1 MTYHNQTKELT
12 TWFLTRVATMGT
24 HARYFLKGNDWSLG
38 TETFLMPWVNKAV
51 VFEDLFLVGLRMPS
65 HLVLVEI
72 LQKFRV
78 QLHQLTPNDIV

>member
-1 MTYHNQTKELT
+1 
-12 TWFLTRVATMGT
+12 
-24 HARYFLKGNDWSLG
+24 
-38 TETFLMPWVNKAV
+38 MPWVNKAV